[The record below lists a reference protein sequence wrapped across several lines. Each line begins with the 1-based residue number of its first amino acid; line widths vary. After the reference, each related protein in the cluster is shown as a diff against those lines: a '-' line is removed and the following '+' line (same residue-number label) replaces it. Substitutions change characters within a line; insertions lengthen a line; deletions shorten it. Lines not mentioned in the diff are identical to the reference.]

1 MGVQAGCAVAR
12 IAGLLHLAAHPEDGL
27 HKPIDASTM
36 AAATELG
43 VYFTAHALDV
53 FSVMSA
59 DPAHESAVTVLAQL
73 VSSNPAQFTKRELFR
88 MLRRAEFPAISDLD
102 PALSL
107 LEEHGWIRQLT
118 APATVAAAGRPRPET
133 TIRASR
139 GSLTQPQT
147 ADRTTQPP
155 AQAVDLHERP

>member
-1 MGVQAGCAVAR
+1 VAR
-12 IAGLLHLAAHPEDGL
+12 IAGLLHLATHPEDGW

-73 VSSNPAQFTKRELFR
+73 VSSHPAQFTKRDLFR
-88 MLRRAEFPAISDLD
+88 MLRRADFPAISDLD
-102 PALSL
+102 PALAL
-107 LEEHGWIRQLT
+107 LEEHGWIRQQPPPPRT
-118 APATVAAAGRPRPET
+118 GRGGRPPSPRYET
-133 TIRASR
+133 HPRIAR
-139 GSLTQPQT
+139 G
-147 ADRTTQPP
+147 A
-155 AQAVDLHERP
+155 